1 MDDEQIL
8 PQFSYDV
15 ALTAKWHLR
24 FKLIGRQPSGKVL
37 LLKADFFGE
46 EKNEHIP

>member
-24 FKLIGRQPSGKVL
+24 FKLIGCQPSGKFL
-37 LLKADFFGE
+37 LLKTDFFGE